1 MDELKIR
8 MESHRR
14 AICIFV
20 FAFMV
25 FINCC
30 GFPLYNLNKEWP
42 LTLVAL
48 TLYTA
53 VASAAILGR
62 MLRWLFGKT
71 KAWLMTLATV
81 AFSCVG
87 LACRFLLECGEVSNT
102 YNFTLPNVVLHVVA
116 FSVLVFVFW
125 AAREKEQ

>member
-8 MESHRR
+8 MERHRR

-48 TLYTA
+48 NLYTA

-71 KAWLMTLATV
+71 KA
-81 AFSCVG
+81 
-87 LACRFLLECGEVSNT
+87 
-102 YNFTLPNVVLHVVA
+102 
-116 FSVLVFVFW
+116 
-125 AAREKEQ
+125 